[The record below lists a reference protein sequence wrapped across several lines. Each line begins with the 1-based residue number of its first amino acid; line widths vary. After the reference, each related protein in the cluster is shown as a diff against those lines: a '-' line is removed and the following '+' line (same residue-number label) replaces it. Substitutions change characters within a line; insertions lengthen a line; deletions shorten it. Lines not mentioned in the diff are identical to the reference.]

1 MWRLR
6 KRAILAVENMP
17 ADDNNDIRATQLKVI
32 KRDSMHHDGQF
43 AVLGLLFSVFR
54 EITICW
60 RKVNN

>member
-6 KRAILAVENMP
+6 KRAILAIENMP

-54 EITICW
+54 EG
-60 RKVNN
+60 K